1 MSIKLYDIE
10 DIFLGQCANKLL
22 KAKEGK
28 INKFDKEI
36 EFLLKYDFVSF
47 SLIMKN
53 EKIDLIS
60 PNYVAFTNFDNAIK
74 SIIRNPEKVSY
85 ALKSLN

>member
-1 MSIKLYDIE
+1 
-10 DIFLGQCANKLL
+10 
-22 KAKEGK
+22 
-28 INKFDKEI
+28 
-36 EFLLKYDFVSF
+36 
-47 SLIMKN
+47 MKN